1 MSGGDLPEDY
11 IFAQLHFHWG
21 TTDADGSEHTVD
33 GHEYP
38 LEVRIHSNN
47 VYKYVRHAV
56 VIAIIIVVL
65 PVTRHTIDTELL

>member
-1 MSGGDLPEDY
+1 MYAYAHTRALISAKVSLTGQTLTLSGGDLPEDY

-21 TTDADGSEHTVD
+21 TTDSEGSEHTVD

-47 VYKYVRHAV
+47 VYKYKS
-56 VIAIIIVVL
+56 
-65 PVTRHTIDTELL
+65 

>member
-21 TTDADGSEHTVD
+21 TTDSEGSEHTVD

-47 VYKYVRHAV
+47 VYKYVMMS
-56 VIAIIIVVL
+56 
-65 PVTRHTIDTELL
+65 